1 MEERRT
7 ALRLAAAALG
17 LALTTAAWACTP
29 PVEGT
34 RLESARHVLA
44 YKLPDVAVGRHF
56 ALEVSACAKSG
67 RAPETLKVD
76 ARMPAHGHGMNY
88 AATVKAVGTGQWR
101 AEGLLFHMPGGW
113 EVVFELRSGG
123 ISDVLRSSFEVAEG
137 ALEFSPEERK
147 KILSHGPWPPKLS
160 RDASNRVSG
169 RIEAVAFGER
179 LFHEPRLSGTGTV
192 HCASCH
198 VPAREWQDGRPRGMG
213 LEEGDRNTQGLMNV
227 RFQRWFGWD
236 GAGDS
241 LWAQSIRPLLDEREM
256 ASSASDVARLLRED
270 PSYRRGY
277 ERVFEKP
284 PPSDDQAL
292 LADAGKALAAFQETL
307 VTGRTPFDEF
317 RDSLERNDAEGMQ
330 RYPAAAKRGLR
341 IFVGKG
347 NCSVCHFGPQFT
359 NGEFADTGVPFFKPR
374 GAKAGVDSG
383 RHQGIRRLRE
393 NAFNLLGR
401 FNDDPARATA
411 TGTRHVELQHRNF
424 GEFRVP
430 GLRNVARTAPY
441 MHNGRLATLR
451 DVVLFYSNL
460 NEERL
465 HADGE
470 KILRPLR
477 LSGGEVAD
485 LLAFL
490 ETLTEGAAQKPQ

>member
-1 MEERRT
+1 
-7 ALRLAAAALG
+7 
-17 LALTTAAWACTP
+17 
-29 PVEGT
+29 
-34 RLESARHVLA
+34 
-44 YKLPDVAVGRHF
+44 
-56 ALEVSACAKSG
+56 
-67 RAPETLKVD
+67 
-76 ARMPAHGHGMNY
+76 MNY
-88 AATVKAVGTGQWR
+88 AATVSAIGSGRWR

-113 EVVFELRSGG
+113 ELVFELRSAG
-123 ISDVLRSSFEVAEG
+123 ISDVLRSSFEVSEG
-137 ALEFSPEERK
+137 AVDFTPEERK
-147 KILSHGPWPPKLS
+147 RILAHGPWPPKLA
-160 RDASNRVSG
+160 RDPSNRVSG

-179 LFHEPRLSGTGTV
+179 LFYEPRLSGGGSV

-198 VPAREWQDGRPRGMG
+198 RPGQEWQDGRPRGLG
-213 LEEGDRNTQGLMNV
+213 LEEVDRNTQALMNV

-256 ASSASDVARLLRED
+256 ASSARHVADLLRHD

-277 ERVFEKP
+277 ERAFQRP
-284 PPSDDQAL
+284 PPADDDEL
-292 LADAGKALAAFQETL
+292 LADVGKALAAFQETL

-317 RDSLERNDAEGMQ
+317 RDALEKNDAEGVK
-330 RYPAAAKRGLR
+330 RYPAAARRGLK

-347 NCSVCHFGPQFT
+347 SCSVCHFGPQFT
-359 NGEFADTGVPFFKPR
+359 NGEFADTGVPFFRAR
-374 GAKAGVDSG
+374 GARAGVDAG
-383 RHQGIRRLRE
+383 RHDGIRRLRQ

-401 FNDDPARATA
+401 FNDDPARSSA

-441 MHNGRLATLR
+441 MHNGSVSTLR
-451 DVVLFYSNL
+451 DVVAFYSEL

-477 LSGGEVAD
+477 LSPAEAEE
-485 LLAFL
+485 LHAFL
-490 ETLTEGAAQKPQ
+490 ESLSTPGPTVAAGRRR